1 MDKLKEKIKNEI
13 KRIFKEEKESGRFS
27 ILSPDSNSDVDLLL
41 QILMSEFLIQKVK
54 KENFR
59 ESDQEIEKR
68 KADFVF
74 IAAPT
79 GAGKDTLVR
88 KVIHDNPDKKYVVL
102 NMDMFRSY
110 YGYFFEYLLENWPN
124 GLTDKTF
131 ATQTNGFS
139 YEIYYTM
146 QRLLLENF
154 PGTNIIITGTIRE
167 TDWVEETFRVFK
179 STPYTEYTNKLFA
192 LAVPKKICEISVI
205 QRYLASISLD
215 KPGTARY
222 VSVDYYN
229 DTIENYINNF
239 AYFESIL
246 NSARG
251 IIDTVEV
258 YKRSN
263 GINDYNEDTLLYT
276 SDVTR
281 RKSHDIQMTASQI
294 VAEIVNHDVDI
305 GPLKIADL
313 VDTVELMRNY
323 LIEQGLYREI
333 LCALQA
339 LNRRECTSKQT
350 REPNTTV
357 DKNKSEDGNGN
368 GQKYPGSDD

>member
-1 MDKLKEKIKNEI
+1 MDKLKEKIKGEI
-13 KRIFKEEKESGRFS
+13 KRIFREERESGRFS
-27 ILSPDSNSDVDLLL
+27 ILSSDSSSDVDLLL

-59 ESDQEIEKR
+59 ESDEDIEKR
-68 KADFVF
+68 KAEFVF

-110 YGYFFEYLLENWPN
+110 YGYFFEHLLANWPN
-124 GLTDKTF
+124 GLTDRTF
-131 ATQTNGFS
+131 AKQTNGFS

-167 TDWVEETFRVFK
+167 TDWVEETFRVFR

-205 QRYLASISLD
+205 QRYLASITLD

-229 DTIENYINNF
+229 DTTANYIKNF
-239 AYFESIL
+239 EYFERIL
-246 NSARG
+246 NSGIG

-281 RKSHDIQMTASQI
+281 RRTPNVSISASQI
-294 VAEIVNHDVDI
+294 VAGIVNQDVDI

-313 VDTVELMRNY
+313 VDTVELMKNY

-339 LNRRECTSKQT
+339 LNRRESIEKQA
-350 REPNTTV
+350 RVSDTTIN
-357 DKNKSEDGNGN
+357 DKEEGNSDN
-368 GQKYPGSDD
+368 QKYPGSDD